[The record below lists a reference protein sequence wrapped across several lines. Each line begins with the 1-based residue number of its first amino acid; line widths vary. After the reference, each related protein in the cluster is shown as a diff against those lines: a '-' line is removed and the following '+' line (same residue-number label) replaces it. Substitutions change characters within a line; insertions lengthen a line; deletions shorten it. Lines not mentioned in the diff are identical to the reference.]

1 MEQDMSHGLRNLAPM
16 SWCTLTRGHSSSM
29 IPHRARKEPWFSG
42 PYTKVGQDMSR
53 GLRNLAPMSWCTL
66 TRGHSSSMIPHRAWK
81 EPWFSGPYT
90 EVGQDMSHGLQNLVF
105 LTILFSCD
113 A

>member
-1 MEQDMSHGLRNLAPM
+1 MGFGIEQHLTSSCLIPHRARKEPWFSGPYTEVEQDMSHELRNLAPM

-42 PYTKVGQDMSR
+42 PYTEVEQDMSH

-66 TRGHSSSMIPHRAWK
+66 TSGH
-81 EPWFSGPYT
+81 
-90 EVGQDMSHGLQNLVF
+90 
-105 LTILFSCD
+105 
-113 A
+113 